1 MLAGEAMGEL
11 VQAPGELNALMRES
25 GADEEADGARVLL
38 REMRL
43 TCQKTR
49 GQGFVLRQQLHEY
62 GNADIITGTHQEA
75 GDQLSS
81 IKKNNWFRAA

>member
-1 MLAGEAMGEL
+1 MDAANLPEPSVLAGEAMGEL

-49 GQGFVLRQQLHEY
+49 GQGFMLRQQLHEY
-62 GNADIITGTHQEA
+62 GEMPT
-75 GDQLSS
+75 SS
-81 IKKNNWFRAA
+81 LALTRKRVTS